1 MPKFAVY
8 YATITEWYVEVEA
21 ESENEAH
28 NVWKDEAYWE
38 CEPVPATEYY
48 ANEID
53 IVEIKND
60 NR

>member
-21 ESENEAH
+21 ESEDEAH

-38 CEPVPATEYY
+38 FEPSPECEYFAKEV
-48 ANEID
+48 D
-53 IVEIKND
+53 IVEID
-60 NR
+60 S